1 MTAPTVVVVDDHP
14 VFRAGLV
21 ALLAEEAMTVVS
33 SVGTSA
39 AAVEAVSRLRP
50 DIVVLDLHLPDGT
63 GIDAA
68 REMLG
73 AVPEVRILVLTM
85 DGSDAA
91 VLAALRAGAQ
101 GYLLKE
107 AAAEGVGAALRTLL
121 NGDLVIDARLA
132 ARLPALL
139 TAPPP
144 SSDALAAL
152 SPREREIAAL
162 VATGCSNAEIGRR
175 LFLAEKTVRNNLTA
189 ILAKLGV
196 SSRGQLRTLVT
207 AS

>member
-1 MTAPTVVVVDDHP
+1 MVDDHP

-39 AAVEAVSRLRP
+39 AAVEAVRRLRP

-68 REMLG
+68 RAMLG

-144 SSDALAAL
+144 SNDALAAL